1 MSLNSEDS
9 PNVSRRSFIAGAAG
23 VAATAALA
31 NSVFAAAPAAAA
43 GQPAPANG
51 RKVGF
56 ALMGIGTL
64 STGQIIPQFPQ
75 CQYAKPVAM
84 VTGHKEKNLPL
95 AKQLGIAE
103 KNIYNYD
110 NYDSIKDN
118 PEIEVVYNVL
128 PNDMHAEFT
137 IRAFKAG
144 KHVLC
149 EKPMAT
155 SVADCEAMIKAGK
168 DAKKKLFIAYRMQYE
183 PVTLKAIELAKGLG
197 DIRAITTEAGFVA
210 GRDYTPA
217 NYWRLNK
224 KQAGGGALMD
234 MGVYGLQAIR
244 FLSGQE
250 PSSVTAISFQP
261 KNNPQFSEVE
271 MTMMVTLQFPSG
283 MEASILTSYGVSCN
297 RWRAYG
303 TAGVLEMEPMQAYSG
318 NRLYSGRGPQ
328 RTEIKGEDIP
338 HFANEMDQMALDV
351 INNREPKT
359 NGEEGLKDMK
369 ILMAAFESAKTGK
382 TVMLA

>member
-1 MSLNSEDS
+1 MSKRS
-9 PNVSRRSFIAGAAG
+9 NVSRRDFLAGAAG
-23 VAATAALA
+23 VAATAAL
-31 NSVFAAAPAAAA
+31 SKSLFAAAPAPAAA
-43 GQPAPANG
+43 QPAPANG

-75 CQYAKPVAM
+75 CKIAKPVAM

-103 KNIYNYD
+103 KNIYSYD

-128 PNDMHAEFT
+128 PNNMHAEYT

-155 SVADCEAMIKAGK
+155 NVADCEAMIKAGK

-183 PVTLKAIELAKGLG
+183 PMTLKAIELAKQAGE
-197 DIRAITTEAGFVA
+197 IRAITTEAGFVA
-210 GRDYTPA
+210 GADNTPA

-244 FLSGQE
+244 FLSRQE
-250 PSSVTAISFQP
+250 PVSVTAISFQP
-261 KNNPQFSEVE
+261 KGNPQFSEVE
-271 MTMMVTLQFPSG
+271 MTMMVSLQFASG
-283 MEASILTSYGVSCN
+283 MEASILTSYGISCN
-297 RWRAYG
+297 RWRVYG
-303 TAGVLEMEPMQAYSG
+303 MQNVIEMEPMQAYSN
-318 NRLYSGRGPQ
+318 NRLFTGRGQQ
-328 RTEIKGEDIP
+328 RQEIPTENIP
-338 HFANEMDQMALDV
+338 HFANEMDQFAMDI
-351 INNREPKT
+351 INDREPKT

-369 ILMAAFESAKTGK
+369 IMMAAFESAQTGK
-382 TVMLA
+382 TIKLG

>member
-1 MSLNSEDS
+1 MSEKSEL
-9 PNVSRRSFIAGAAG
+9 SRRAFLAGAAG
-23 VAATAALA
+23 VAATAAFTK
-31 NSVFAAAPAAAA
+31 SVAAAAPAPTPAAA
-43 GQPAPANG
+43 APAPANA
-51 RKVGF
+51 RRVGY

-64 STGQIIPQFPQ
+64 SKGQIIPQFPQ
-75 CQYAKPVAM
+75 CKYAKPVALI
-84 VTGHKEKNLPL
+84 TGRKEQNMQY
-95 AKQLGIAE
+95 ARQLGIDE
-103 KNIYNYD
+103 KNIYNYQ

-128 PNDMHAEFT
+128 PNDMHAEYT

-155 SVADCEAMIKAGK
+155 NVADSEAMIKAGK
-168 DAKKKLFIAYRMQYE
+168 EARKKLFIAYRMQYE
-183 PVTLKAIELAKGLG
+183 PVTLRAIELVKGVG

-210 GRDYTPA
+210 GANNTPA

-224 KQAGGGALMD
+224 KQAGGGAMMD

-261 KNNPQFSEVE
+261 KNNAQFSEVE
-271 MTMMVTLQFPSG
+271 MTMMVSLQFPSG
-283 MEASILTSYGVSCN
+283 MQASILTSYGISCN
-297 RWRAYG
+297 RWRVYG
-303 TAGVLEMEPMQAYSG
+303 TRGVVEMEPMQAYA
-318 NRLYSGRGPQ
+318 NNKLLTGRGAQ
-328 RTEIKGEDIP
+328 RQEVQIPDIP
-338 HFANEMDQMALDV
+338 HFANEMDQFALDI
-351 INNREPKT
+351 INDREPKT

-369 ILMAAFESAKTGK
+369 IMMACFESAATGK
-382 TVMLA
+382 AVQLT